1 MSFDTT
7 LLISAIRKLC
17 GSSPLWIAYSGGM
30 DSHVLLHLLASHRQ
44 QFPQTIQVVHVN
56 HQLQSAASHWVEHCQ
71 RTVEKLQL
79 PFHCLKVNV
88 VNCHEVGMESAARAA
103 RYQAI
108 SQLVGSQGKLLTGQH
123 QQDQAETVM
132 LQLLRGAG
140 VRGLGAMRETSRWQ
154 EMTIIRP
161 LLTISHS
168 ALLDYARKHQ
178 LTWIEDPSNQDT
190 EINRNFL
197 RHQIWPA
204 LQQRWPALDQTL
216 CRAAD
221 NLQESQ
227 QLLDELAVGDL
238 QLIAADK
245 ATGSVSI
252 SQLVTLSEPRQ
263 RNVLRYFMRSLAMML
278 PSRKVLQR
286 IQEEVCLA
294 AADAQPEVT
303 WHHYVARRYQDR
315 LYLALAT
322 PPLMTT
328 ATPTL
333 LHDQQP
339 LQLDSQRKLV
349 WEART
354 GQGLRTDLF
363 AAGIELRYRQG
374 GEKIQLLG
382 KTHHQSLKK
391 LLQQWQVPSWQ
402 RDSIPLLFVKDELV
416 AVVGYGYA
424 ESARTETDQT
434 GWLPQI
440 EPVDRGIF

>member
-1 MSFDTT
+1 
-7 LLISAIRKLC
+7 
-17 GSSPLWIAYSGGM
+17 M

-56 HQLQSAASHWVEHCQ
+56 HQLQSPSSRWAEHCQ
-71 RTVEKLQL
+71 QTVEKLQL
-79 PFHCLKVNV
+79 PFHCLKVTV
-88 VNCHEVGMESAARAA
+88 VNSHETGMESAARTA

-108 SQLVGSQGKLLTGQH
+108 AQLVGPEGKLLTGQH
-123 QQDQAETVM
+123 RQDQAETVM

-140 VRGLGAMRETSRWQ
+140 VRGLGAMKAVSQWQ
-154 EMTIIRP
+154 KMTIIRP

-168 ALLDYARKHQ
+168 ALLDYARRHQ
-178 LTWIEDPSNQDT
+178 LLWIEDPSNLDSG
-190 EINRNFL
+190 INRNFL

-204 LQQRWPALDQTL
+204 LQHRWPSLDQTL
-216 CRAAD
+216 ARAAD

-227 QLLDELAVGDL
+227 LLLDELAAGDL
-238 QLIAADK
+238 QLIAADHT
-245 ATGSVSI
+245 TGSVSI
-252 SQLVTLSEPRQ
+252 RQLVTLSQPRQ
-263 RNVLRYFMRSLAMML
+263 RNVLRYFMLSLAMML

-286 IQEEVCLA
+286 ILEEVCLA
-294 AADAQPEVT
+294 AADAQPEVI

-315 LYLALAT
+315 LYLALVT
-322 PPLMTT
+322 PSMIT
-328 ATPTL
+328 ATSIL

-339 LQLDSQRKLV
+339 LQLDLQRKLV
-349 WEART
+349 WQAQT
-354 GQGLRTDLF
+354 GQGLRADLF
-363 AAGIELRYRQG
+363 EAGIELRYRQG

-424 ESARTETDQT
+424 ESARTEADQT
-434 GWLPQI
+434 GWLPLI
-440 EPVDRGIF
+440 EPAEQGYFD